1 MFVNFTINKVFNCE
15 LNNYQLTLNNM
26 QKFKMGNMI
35 CKPKRFGFIAL
46 FLLVGQICLA
56 QSTVTGVV
64 KDSNNLPLPGVNVL
78 VKGTTNGA
86 VTDFDGLYSISVAS
100 SGTLVFSYVGFL
112 NQEVNV
118 NGRSTIDIIMQ
129 DDIATLDEVIVIGY
143 GAQLKEDIS
152 GAVATVEVE
161 DLKTIPQVSVDQM
174 IQGRA
179 SGVSVTTNSGQPGA
193 AVSVRIR
200 GVNSIS
206 GSSEPLYIIDGVPVQ
221 GESEE
226 GGTSPLNS
234 INQNDIESINILK
247 DASATAIYGSRGSN
261 GVVIITTKRGKKGK
275 GTVSFNSFIAIQQP
289 TNRIDVLSLPD
300 YARLQNSI
308 NEIYGIDPIV
318 EYTHPELLGQG
329 TNWQQEIF
337 DNAPM
342 ESYQV
347 SFQGGNDG
355 INYFISAGHLE
366 QEGTVIASGFNRSTV
381 RANINANLSD
391 KIRVGINVTA
401 SRTNEK
407 ITLNGRSDG
416 IIGLSLLNSPAI
428 SVFNPDGSFAGPSLS
443 DDFRTENPI
452 AKALSLKNNLRRNR
466 ILGNIFAEFQIANHL
481 TYRTEFGGDFGTSIN
496 SQFTPRYQ
504 YGEIEVENNTL
515 SIANNYNDFWVIKN
529 FLTYNNRFNDKHDLT
544 VMLGAESQES
554 SYGGVTSTDGNFV
567 GNDFPILGTGDADDN
582 SQQFKASQ
590 SLESY
595 FGRVIYSFDNK
606 YSITASMRADG
617 SSKFAAGNRWGYFP
631 SISGAW
637 KLSKES
643 FMEGVE
649 GIQNIKLYGGYGEVG
664 NQNIPNF
671 AYGSRLNPVNTGLG
685 TGFLVTNFA
694 NPDLTWESSTQ
705 TNIGLD
711 FSLFNNS
718 LKATV
723 EVYKKV
729 SKDFLYQF
737 ASTNFITGGMAPG
750 AIQAPWV
757 NLGEMVNEGIDVTLN
772 YGTDSS
778 KDFSWNSS
786 LTLSHYKNEVTDL
799 GSVPRING
807 AMNINYDGQQNI
819 TITRA
824 GDPLG
829 LFYGLEVEGIFR
841 TVDDFEGAA
850 IQYGRPFE
858 DALFATTW
866 LGDIKFKDQNNDGVI
881 DDNDR
886 TIIGNP
892 HPDLTFGFQN
902 SFKYKSFD
910 LSVFLQGSYGN
921 DVFNGIGRLLTA
933 GNRTFTNQSP
943 SVLDFWSVD
952 NPDASSPRLARND
965 TRNIEIS
972 DRYIEDGSYLRIQN
986 VTLGYTLNSKISEK
1000 VGISNLRVYGSIQ
1013 NLFTFTNYSGYDPE
1027 IGSFNQNTLLTGIDA
1042 GRYPSPRTFTMGFNV
1057 EF

>member
-1 MFVNFTINKVFNCE
+1 
-15 LNNYQLTLNNM
+15 M
-26 QKFKMGNMI
+26 QKTMLRNAI
-35 CKPKRFGFIAL
+35 SSPKQFCFVAL
-46 FLLVGQICLA
+46 FLLVSQICFA
-56 QSTVTGVV
+56 QSNVSGTV
-64 KDSNNLPLPGVNVL
+64 KDTNKLPLPGVNVL
-78 VKGTTNGA
+78 VKGTGKGV
-86 VTDFDGLYSISVAS
+86 VTDFDGAFSITVSDSDV
-100 SGTLVFSYVGFL
+100 LIFSYMGYV

-118 NGRSTIDIIMQ
+118 NGRRSIDIIMKE
-129 DDIATLDEVIVIGY
+129 DIESLDEVVVIGY
-143 GAQLKEDIS
+143 GSQLKEDIS

-161 DLKTIPQVSVDQM
+161 DLQTIPQVSVDQM

-206 GSSEPLYIIDGVPVQ
+206 GSSEPLYIIDGVPVP
-221 GESEE
+221 GESVD

-234 INQNDIESINILK
+234 INQNDIESVNILK

-261 GVVIITTKRGKKGK
+261 GVVIITTKRGKKSK
-275 GTVSFNSFIAIQQP
+275 GTVSYNSFIAIQEP
-289 TNRIDVLSLPD
+289 TNIIDVLTLPE
-300 YARLQNSI
+300 YAELQNAI
-308 NEIYGIDPIV
+308 NDIYGIDPIV
-318 EYTHPELLGQG
+318 EYTRPELLGEG

-342 ESYQV
+342 ESHQI
-347 SFQGGNDG
+347 SFQGGKEG
-355 INYFISAGHLE
+355 LNYFISAGHLE

-381 RANINANLSD
+381 RANVDAKISD
-391 KIRVGINVTA
+391 KIKVGVNVTA
-401 SRTNEK
+401 SRVNEK

-416 IIGLSLLNSPAI
+416 IIGLSLLNNPAI
-428 SVFNPDGSFAGPSLS
+428 AVFNPDGSFAGPSLS

-452 AKALSLKNNLRRNR
+452 AKALSLRNNLRRNR
-466 ILGNIFAEFQIANHL
+466 ILGNIYAEVKIAKNL
-481 TYRTEFGGDFGTSIN
+481 TYRTEFGGDFGTTLN
-496 SQFTPRYQ
+496 SQFTPRYS

-515 SIANNYNDFWVIKN
+515 SVANNYNDFWIIKN
-529 FLTYNNRFNDKHDLT
+529 FLTYSNTFNGKHDLT
-544 VMLGAESQES
+544 VLLGAESQEAS
-554 SYGGVTSTDGNFV
+554 FGGVTSTDGNFV

-582 SQQFKASQ
+582 STQFKGSQ
-590 SLESY
+590 ALESY
-595 FGRVIYSFDNK
+595 FGRAIYSFDNK
-606 YSITASMRADG
+606 YSVTASLRADG
-617 SSKFAAGNRWGYFP
+617 SSKFAAGNKWGYFP

-637 KLSKES
+637 KLSNEP
-643 FMEGVE
+643 FMQGVDA
-649 GIQNIKLYGGYGEVG
+649 IQNIKIYGGYGEVG

-705 TNIGLD
+705 TNIGVD
-711 FSLFNNS
+711 FSLFDRKLNAS
-718 LKATV
+718 V
-723 EVYKKV
+723 ELYEKV

-757 NLGEMVNEGIDVTLN
+757 NLGEMVNKGIDVTLN
-772 YGTDSS
+772 YSTDRS

-786 LTLSHYKNEVTDL
+786 LTVSHYKNEVTDL
-799 GSVPRING
+799 GNVPKING

-841 TVDDFEGAA
+841 SVDDFEGAA

-892 HPDLTFGFQN
+892 HPDFTFGFQN

-933 GNRTFTNQSP
+933 GNRTYTNQLS
-943 SVLDFWSVD
+943 SVLDYWSVD
-952 NPDASSPRLARND
+952 NPDATAPRLARND

-986 VTLGYTLNSKISEK
+986 VTLGYTLNSKITDK
-1000 VGISNLRVYGSIQ
+1000 IGLTMLKVYGSIQ
-1013 NLFTFTNYSGYDPE
+1013 NLYTFTDYSGYDPE

-1042 GRYPSPRTFTMGFNV
+1042 GRYPSPRTYTFGVNV

>member
-1 MFVNFTINKVFNCE
+1 
-15 LNNYQLTLNNM
+15 
-26 QKFKMGNMI
+26 MGNTI
-35 CKPKRFGFIAL
+35 CIPKRFGYLAIF
-46 FLLVGQICLA
+46 FLASQICFA
-56 QSTVTGVV
+56 QSIVSGLV
-64 KDSNNLPLPGVNVL
+64 KDSENLPLPGVNVL
-78 VKGTTNGA
+78 VKGAAKGV
-86 VTDFDGLYSISVAS
+86 VTDFDGAFNISVLNS
-100 SGTLVFSYVGFL
+100 DTLVFSYIGFL
-112 NQEVNV
+112 NQEVKV
-118 NGRSTIDIIMQ
+118 NSRTTINITLQEDIQ
-129 DDIATLDEVIVIGY
+129 SLNEVVVIGY
-143 GAQLKEDIS
+143 GSQLKEDIS
-152 GAVATVEVE
+152 GSVATVEIG
-161 DLKTIPQVSVDQM
+161 DLQTIPQVSVDQM

-206 GSSEPLYIIDGVPVQ
+206 GSSEPLYIIDGVPIP
-221 GESEE
+221 GESEN
-226 GGTSPLNS
+226 GGSSPLNS
-234 INQNDIESINILK
+234 INQNDIESVNILK

-261 GVVIITTKRGKKGK
+261 GVVIITTKRGKKSK
-275 GTVSFNSFIAIQQP
+275 GMVSYSSFVAIQEP
-289 TNRIDVLSLPD
+289 TNIIDTMTLPE
-300 YARLQNSI
+300 YATLQNAI
-308 NEIYGIDPIV
+308 NNIYNIDPIV
-318 EYTHPELLGQG
+318 EYTNPDLLGQG

-337 DNAPM
+337 DNALM
-342 ESYQV
+342 ESHQI
-347 SFQGGNDG
+347 SFQGGKEG
-355 INYFISAGHLE
+355 INYFISASHLE

-381 RANINANLSD
+381 RANINAKIND
-391 KIRVGINVTA
+391 KINVGVNVTA
-401 SRTNEK
+401 SRVNEK
-407 ITLNGRSDG
+407 VTLNGRSDG

-428 SVFNPDGSFAGPSLS
+428 AVFNPDGSFAGPNLT
-443 DDFRTENPI
+443 DDFRTENAV

-466 ILGNIFAEFQIANHL
+466 ILGNIFAEFKIAKNL
-481 TYRTEFGGDFGTSIN
+481 TYRTEFGGDFGTTLN
-496 SQFTPRYQ
+496 SQFTPRYT
-504 YGEIEVENNTL
+504 YGEIEVDNNTL
-515 SIANNYNDFWVIKN
+515 SVANNHNDFWIIKN
-529 FLTYNNRFNDKHDLT
+529 FLTYSNTFNDKHDLT
-544 VMLGAESQES
+544 VLLGAESQES
-554 SYGGVTSTDGNFV
+554 SWGGVTSTDGNFV
-567 GNDFPILGTGDADDN
+567 GNDFPILGTGDAADN
-582 SQQFKASQ
+582 STQFKGSQ

-606 YSITASMRADG
+606 YSVTASMRADG
-617 SSKFAAGNRWGYFP
+617 SSKFAEGNKWGYFP
-631 SISGAW
+631 SISAAW

-643 FMEGVE
+643 FLEDFDA
-649 GIQNIKLYGGYGEVG
+649 IQNIKIYGGYGEVG

-671 AYGSRLNPVNTGLG
+671 AYGSRLNPANTGLG

-705 TNIGLD
+705 TNLGID
-711 FSLFNNS
+711 FSLFNKRLNTS
-718 LKATV
+718 V
-723 EVYKKV
+723 ELYKKI
-729 SKDFLYQF
+729 SKDFLYQY
-737 ASTNFITGGMAPG
+737 ASTVLITGGMSPG

-757 NLGEMVNEGIDVTLN
+757 NLGEMVNKGIDVTLN
-772 YGTDSS
+772 YGTDAS

-786 LTLSHYKNEVTDL
+786 LTVSHYKNEVTDL
-799 GSVPRING
+799 GNVPKING

-841 TVDDFEGAA
+841 SVDDFEGAP

-866 LGDIKFKDQNNDGVI
+866 LGDIKFKNQNDDDVI

-892 HPDLTFGFQN
+892 HPDFTFGFQN

-933 GNRTFTNQSP
+933 GNRTFTNQHA
-943 SVLDFWSVD
+943 SVLDYWSVD
-952 NPDASSPRLARND
+952 NPNATAPRLARND

-986 VTLGYTLNSKISEK
+986 VTLGYTLHSKVTDKIGLSMLK
-1000 VGISNLRVYGSIQ
+1000 IYGSIQ
-1013 NLFTFTNYSGYDPE
+1013 NLYTFTNYSGYDPE

-1042 GRYPSPRTFTMGFNV
+1042 GRYPSPRTYTLGVNI